1 MWHNNTMGTETLE
14 VSLPAE
20 LVETAQLEFRNLPQ
34 EAARLLALELFRQEK
49 ISLGRA
55 AELCGAPVGVFM
67 DFAASHGIPPI
78 NYSPEDLEHE
88 VQAMERL
95 GL

>member
-1 MWHNNTMGTETLE
+1 MSTETLE

-20 LVETAQLEFRNLPQ
+20 LVETAQLELRNLPQ
-34 EAARLLALELFRQEK
+34 ETARLLALELFRQEK

-55 AELCGAPVGVFM
+55 ADLCGTPVGVFM
-67 DFAASHGIPPI
+67 DFAADHGLPPI
-78 NYSPEDLEHE
+78 NYSPEDLEQE
-88 VQAMERL
+88 VLAMERL